1 MMKNYISP
9 EMKISLFS
17 VERIATE
24 ETPVPMNP
32 LSTNQLPTTVDGVTG
47 SNSVLKSYN
56 IKNAI
61 ELK

>member
-1 MMKNYISP
+1 
-9 EMKISLFS
+9 MKISLFN

-47 SNSVLKSYN
+47 TNSVLKSYN

>member
-9 EMKISLFS
+9 EMKVSLFS
-17 VERIATE
+17 VERIATDDPAVTIAPE
-24 ETPVPMNP
+24 SPA
-32 LSTNQLPTTVDGVTG
+32 QLAPDIVGLG
-47 SNSVLKSYN
+47 KNAVLKSYN